1 MKRLI
6 NILLHCTIL
15 LAALSCVKDGPIVTS
30 ADKITFAPYIPQTKT
45 GFIDDFQK
53 AGYEIKVYDYMKQGN
68 TTGRYMDGVS
78 IVSDADGNWDYK
90 DDDAEFLWL
99 DKTDHSFFGW
109 LNMANNT
116 LFTPSFDTGTRILST
131 GTIRFTA
138 ASQIYDFLYSNVE
151 ERSYEKQPADG
162 SNPDTSPV
170 DLQMNHLF
178 SAFRLQIENYR
189 NQTVGVISLQLKN
202 LYTTKSATI
211 DFTNSASV
219 TFADQTQETITGTVQ
234 NLGKNGKYNPFN
246 TTADAYFMIW
256 PQTVAEFDNAS
267 LSITYQFDGRSY
279 TKEWRLE
286 DIKSDVTEWLP
297 GKRYNYTIKFTDK
310 EVELICNVVEWE
322 KDEQLLDFADHVS
335 VRAEGEIDWDET
347 TLKTYNYETGE
358 IVVKSNGA
366 AANCTF
372 TIDTPEG
379 AVWTASLITI
389 AGPSDAFSFV
399 GDNFGPVGTQANLS
413 IKANYTGTG
422 QYQTTHKAY
431 LQITVQTLDN
441 RTIVVKDLIPDGKSY
456 QSTGYTIIQDM
467 I

>member
-1 MKRLI
+1 MKTMR
-6 NILLHCTIL
+6 NILIYCI
-15 LAALSCVKDGPIVTS
+15 AIVSALSCVKDGKISDVTS
-30 ADKITFAPYIPQTKT
+30 DAITFAPEVPETKA
-45 GFIDDFQK
+45 FINGTFPS
-53 AGYEIKVYDYMKQGN
+53 GSSIVVCDYMTKLDGTDGWYYIDQASIAN
-68 TTGRYMDGVS
+68 PTTGKV
-78 IVSDADGNWDYK
+78 WDYTSPTNP
-90 DDDAEFLWL
+90 DYVWIYN
-99 DKTDHSFFGW
+99 TSHNFFGW
-109 LNMANNT
+109 LT
-116 LFTPSFDTGTRILST
+116 SDGTTTPNDVTWDASSRILSVPAKK
-131 GTIRFTA
+131 FA
-138 ASQIYDFLYSNVE
+138 ANTTQYDFLYSDVVKRTFTRE
-151 ERSYEKQPADG
+151 
-162 SNPDTSPV
+162 NPDNATV

-178 SAFRLQIENYR
+178 SAFRLHIENYR
-189 NQTVGVISLQLKN
+189 NQTIEIKSVQLRN
-202 LYTTKSATI
+202 LYTTKSAQI
-211 DFTNSASV
+211 DFNNSAAV
-219 TFADQTQETITGTVQ
+219 TFSDKALETVTGTTQ
-234 NLGKNGKYNPFN
+234 NLAKNGKYNPLN
-246 TTADAYFMIW
+246 TTTDAYFMIW
-256 PQTVAEFDNAS
+256 PQSGVEFDQAL
-267 LSITYQFDGRSY
+267 LSISYRFENKNY
-279 TKEWRLE
+279 TKEWKLE
-286 DIKSDVTEWLP
+286 EIQSDVTEWLP

-347 TLKTYNYETGE
+347 TLKAYNYETGE

-456 QSTGYTIIQDM
+456 WSTGYTIIQDM